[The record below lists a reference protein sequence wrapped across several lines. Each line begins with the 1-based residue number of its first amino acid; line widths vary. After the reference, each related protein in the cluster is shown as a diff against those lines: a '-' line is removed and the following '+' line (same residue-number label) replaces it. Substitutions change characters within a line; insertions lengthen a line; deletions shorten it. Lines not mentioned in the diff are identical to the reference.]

1 METLLKSNIAQP
13 DVRGRTVL
21 IIDDDP
27 NNLALLSAHLE
38 EAGLKTLVAED
49 GESGLKRAEYAQPDL
64 IVLDVLMPGMD
75 GFEAC
80 RRLKGL
86 ERTKDIPVIFMTAL
100 VEMAQ
105 KVKGFAAG
113 GVDYITKPFQTEE
126 VLARITTHLS
136 LRTLQKQLE
145 VRNDQL
151 QLEIAEHLKT
161 RQALQKVHDE
171 LEERV
176 ERRTAEL
183 REEIAE
189 RLQAEKVLHKYGSIV
204 SATSD
209 LMSFVGK
216 DYIYHA
222 VNEAYLAAHQ
232 MKRDAIVGSSAAK
245 LHGDKVFLEV
255 IKPELDRCL
264 AGENVRY
271 AAWFDYPGLGHRF
284 MDVMYNPYKDQKGEI
299 SGVVVC
305 VHDLTEQ
312 RMLEEQLRQA
322 AKMEAI
328 GTLAGGVAHDFN
340 NLMTVILGYSDIA
353 LQRVD
358 KDNPVTKNIEQ
369 IRLAG
374 QRAALLTSQ
383 LLAFSRK
390 QVVQPKVIHLNEV
403 IADTEKMLKRLI
415 GEDIDLVSML
425 DPRLARVM
433 ADPGLIGQVIM
444 NMAINAR
451 DAMPQGGK
459 LTIETANVYLGEDYA
474 RHHLEVE
481 PGHYAMLA
489 VSDTGC
495 GMDEA
500 TLSHIFEPFFTTK
513 TKGKGTGL
521 GLSVVFGIV
530 KQSGGHIWVYSEPG
544 KGTTFKVYLP
554 TVEQDSESLDAGSE
568 RQEPPV
574 GGVETVLLVEDDDLV
589 RDLAR
594 ISLQKYGYTVLE
606 AHDGCEAL
614 KTCSSHEGPVHIL
627 VTDVVMPGMNG
638 RELAKRITSLC
649 PAMKVLYISGY
660 TDNAIVHHGVLDAGT
675 AFLQKPFTPEALARK
690 VREVLDEAGNGM

>member
-1 METLLKSNIAQP
+1 MTNPLHNTAADP
-13 DVRGRTVL
+13 DVHGHTIL

-27 NNLALLSAHLE
+27 NNLAILSDHLE

-49 GESGLKRAEYAQPDL
+49 GESGLKRAEYALPDL
-64 IVLDVLMPGMD
+64 IILDVLMPGMD

-80 RRLKGL
+80 RRLKEL

-100 VEMAQ
+100 AEMVH

-145 VRNDQL
+145 TQNDHL

-161 RQALQKVHDE
+161 RQALQKAHDE

-189 RLQAEKVLHKYGSIV
+189 RIQVEKLQHIYASIV
-204 SATSD
+204 AATSD

-216 DYIYHA
+216 DYTYHA
-222 VNEAYLAAHQ
+222 VNEAYLFAHQ
-232 MKRDAIVGSSAAK
+232 IIRDAIVGSSAAK
-245 LHGDKVFLEV
+245 LHGDKVFMEV
-255 IKPELDRCL
+255 IKPELDKCL
-264 AGENVRY
+264 AGAPVRY
-271 AAWFDYPGLGHRF
+271 AAWFDYPGLGRRF
-284 MDVMYNPYKDQKGEI
+284 MDVTYNPYKDQKGEI

-312 RMLEEQLRQA
+312 RRLEEQLRQSV
-322 AKMEAI
+322 KMEAI

-340 NLMTVILGYSDIA
+340 NLLTIILGNSDIA
-353 LQRVD
+353 LQRID
-358 KDNPVTKNIEQ
+358 KDNPFIKNIEQ
-369 IRLAG
+369 IRRAG

-390 QVVQPKVIHLNEV
+390 QVVQPKVINLNEV

-425 DPRLARVM
+425 DSRLARVM
-433 ADPGLIGQVIM
+433 ADPGLIEQVII
-444 NMAINAR
+444 NIAINAR
-451 DAMPQGGK
+451 DAMPHGGK
-459 LTIETANVYLGEDYA
+459 LTIETVNVYLGEDYA
-474 RHHLEVE
+474 RHHLEVV
-481 PGHYAMLA
+481 PGHYAMVA

-544 KGTTFKVYLP
+544 NGTTFKVYLP
-554 TVEQDSESLDAGSE
+554 TVEQDPESLEAGAE
-568 RQEPPV
+568 REEPPV
-574 GGVETVLLVEDDDLV
+574 GGGETVLLVEDDDAV
-589 RDLAR
+589 RDLAGGVLR
-594 ISLQKYGYTVLE
+594 EYGYTVYE
-606 AHDGCEAL
+606 AHDGYQAL
-614 KTCSSHEGPVHIL
+614 KLYNSHEGPIHLL

-638 RELAKRITSLC
+638 RELAQKIESLR
-649 PAMKVLYISGY
+649 PALKVLFVSGY

-690 VREVLDEAGNGM
+690 VREVIDSR